1 MGKRS
6 RAGEQ
11 EQKRGGGKNSTSE
24 ITRGEGEFTLFPSQ
38 VCTEGGYCKTLKA
51 PCHIFLQAA
60 AEEEAAEELGR
71 QLGAISSLPPLFSR
85 EEVQWQWCGNRRFL
99 ILLKICQ
106 MKKWL
111 LGENSNT
118 R

>member
-6 RAGEQ
+6 RADEQ

-60 AEEEAAEELGR
+60 AEEEEGDNWGQFLLFLLSFPGKKFSGNGAE
-71 QLGAISSLPPLFSR
+71 IDDF
-85 EEVQWQWCGNRRFL
+85 
-99 ILLKICQ
+99 
-106 MKKWL
+106 
-111 LGENSNT
+111 
-118 R
+118 